1 MKVCRLRKGV
11 GISVKAEKLQLVCE
25 LLIQQ
30 MNHWALF
37 HVVLAVMGVTAV
49 YTGTHS
55 PNAVLWAL
63 CGILPVIFF
72 FVRDKVNRFL
82 PFFLIH
88 LLAAGTVLIIPVG
101 NGVERAICVV
111 GAMVYAFTS
120 FSRRLRENGRYTQP
134 FSPAAG
140 LALAIP
146 AVLFQHYHGMPEW
159 DSLHVL
165 VLVICLAVYQVTV
178 YMRRYLEFV
187 SVNAANAGYL
197 PAADMFRSGMSIVAA
212 YTLLVSIIL
221 FFFTDVGR
229 IDGIRDFIWRMLSGA
244 VRFLLS
250 FFSEEAAELQTDY
263 AVPLPGKG
271 YDTPVLLLVL
281 LRIMSILIT
290 TAVLGLTLL
299 FAAKILIELVRFV
312 RRRFGMNFGTNN
324 RFADAERDT
333 DIREKC
339 EPAGPQRA
347 DRPGKAFAF
356 LNPAERVRRM
366 YRKRVRSSA
375 GELTEAFGM
384 SNASLLG
391 RLTARECGRVL
402 DAEEMAEVYELVRY
416 SGREATSGT
425 VRRMR
430 EACRKKRMQ

>member
-1 MKVCRLRKGV
+1 MKT
-11 GISVKAEKLQLVCE
+11 EKLQLVCE

-37 HVVLAVMGVTAV
+37 HVALVVMGATAV
-49 YTGTHS
+49 YAGTDS

-72 FVRDKVNRFL
+72 FVRDRLNRFL

-88 LLAAGTVLIIPVG
+88 LLAAGTAFVIPVR
-101 NGVERAICVV
+101 NGVERVICVV
-111 GAMVYAFTS
+111 CAVVYVFTS
-120 FSRRLRENGRYTQP
+120 FSRRLRENGRHTQP

-197 PAADMFRSGMSIVAA
+197 PAADMFRSGMGIVAA

-229 IDGIRDFIWRMLSGA
+229 IEGIRDFIWRILSGA
-244 VRFLLS
+244 ARFLLS
-250 FFSEEAAELQTDY
+250 FFAEETTELQTDY
-263 AVPLPGKG
+263 AVPMPGEG
-271 YDTPVLLLVL
+271 YETPVLLLVL

-290 TAVLGLTLL
+290 AAVLGLTVLL
-299 FAAKILIELVRFV
+299 AAKILIELVRFV
-312 RRRFGMNFGTNN
+312 RRRFWMSFGANN
-324 RFADAERDT
+324 RFADVERDT

-339 EPAGPQRA
+339 EPARPARA
-347 DRPGKAFAF
+347 GGHGRAFAF

-366 YRKRVRSSA
+366 YRKRVQSSA
-375 GELTEAFGM
+375 GELTEVFGM
-384 SNASLLG
+384 PNASLLG

-416 SGREATSGT
+416 SGQEATSGT